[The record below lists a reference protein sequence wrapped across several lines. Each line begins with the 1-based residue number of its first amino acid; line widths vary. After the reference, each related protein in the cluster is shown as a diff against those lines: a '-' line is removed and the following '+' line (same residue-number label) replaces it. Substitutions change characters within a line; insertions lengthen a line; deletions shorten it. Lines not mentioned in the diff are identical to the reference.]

1 MTMCHSCAK
10 PLTAEEAHYY
20 SDRCEDCERERLEQ
34 MSAAQQ
40 GEDEPAATRH

>member
-10 PLTAEEAHYY
+10 LLTAEEARYFG
-20 SDRCEDCERERLEQ
+20 RCEDCEREWFEQ